1 MSEDVGKA
9 FPKIQNPFM
18 IKSLDRLEIEGIYPG
33 IMKATYNKPKTRLML
48 SRENLKVFHYNQE
61 QDKDPLFFSILF
73 ELLTRS
79 TLN

>member
-48 SRENLKVFHYNQE
+48 SRENLKVFH
-61 QDKDPLFFSILF
+61 
-73 ELLTRS
+73 
-79 TLN
+79 